1 MYQEAIIMKKGHEP
15 MIRKPITDTGIR
27 RADCKSSDVRV
38 EIRPSLPLLQK
49 KGESFCVQ
57 RAVKFTEHDKCPA
70 DAKDMLVEQTEQTG
84 QTVDGTTK
92 NFYNYRLPNSN
103 DKASAARL
111 SADFLGRLLQNVKP
125 NTDMETAR
133 NHGRNLIFPFNVTC
147 VSAVPQMEIV
157 YEVSKQQPGYITS
170 IKFGAAEANRFHL
183 TDKSQNPGGKL
194 QDKQFNTAHD
204 TTNNALIM
212 EIANQ
217 GVEQVDPTK
226 TEAEQQETIDNN
238 SIRVDALTK
247 IGAEGARFQ
256 CVREHADTIKNNTIF
271 YSDVKQAG
279 VKFCE
284 LWSTWKEEFG
294 MKFNISNQDILDAW
308 NRNGNRLKMPRRR
321 ERADNLT
328 ENVYDQKGAEDIKID
343 T

>member
-1 MYQEAIIMKKGHEP
+1 MYQEAIVMKKGHEP
-15 MIRKPITDTGIR
+15 MIRKPVTDTGIR

-38 EIRPSLPLLQK
+38 GIRPSLPLLQK

-57 RAVKFTEHDKCPA
+57 RAREFKGHSKCPNHEGG
-70 DAKDMLVEQTEQTG
+70 MLQEQPAQIIG
-84 QTVDGTTK
+84 QITK
-92 NFYNYRLPNSN
+92 NFYTYRLPDSN
-103 DKASAARL
+103 DKASAAKC
-111 SADFLGRLLQNVKP
+111 SAEFLGALLRNVRA
-125 NTDMETAR
+125 NTDMATEG
-133 NHGRNLIFPFNVTC
+133 NHGGNLIFPFNVTC
-147 VSAVPQMEIV
+147 VSAVPEMEIV

-170 IKFGAAEANRFHL
+170 IKFGAAEANRFQL

-204 TTNNALIM
+204 TTNNARIM

-217 GVEQVDPTK
+217 AIEDVGSATTADEK
-226 TEAEQQETIDNN
+226 QERIDNN
-238 SIRVDALTK
+238 SMRVDALTK

-284 LWSTWKEEFG
+284 LWSTWKAQFE

-321 ERADNLT
+321 GRADNLT
-328 ENVYDQKGAEDIKID
+328 ENAYDQKGAGDINID
-343 T
+343 